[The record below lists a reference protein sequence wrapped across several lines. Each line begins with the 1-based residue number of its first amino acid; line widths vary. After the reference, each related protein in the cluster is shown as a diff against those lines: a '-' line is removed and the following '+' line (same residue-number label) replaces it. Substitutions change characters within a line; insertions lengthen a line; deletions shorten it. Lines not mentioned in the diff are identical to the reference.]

1 MVVSWAGAPVIM
13 VREHFQGKLIL
24 DLKEKRGEM
33 LESRV
38 GISES
43 LNT

>member
-1 MVVSWAGAPVIM
+1 MAMSWADAAVIM

-24 DLKEKRGEM
+24 DLKERKGEM

>member
-1 MVVSWAGAPVIM
+1 MAVSWAGAAVVM
-13 VREHFQGKLIL
+13 VREHSQGKLVL
-24 DLKEKRGEM
+24 DLKERKGEM
-33 LESRV
+33 LASRV